1 MMTKIIIAIVLFVS
15 SIMSAQNVNLTVK
28 ISGLEDNTGKVQVGL
43 FNSKGDFLKKVYK
56 GVSSDIKSNEAV
68 VTFSNIP
75 KGEYAISAYHD
86 KNSNTKLDTNFIG
99 IPKEDVACS
108 NNAKGVMGPPK
119 YEDAKF
125 QLNKDLKI
133 EVKFNN

>member
-1 MMTKIIIAIVLFVS
+1 MTKIIITTVMFIS
-15 SIMSAQNVNLTVK
+15 SLISAQNLSLTVK
-28 ISGLEDNTGKVQVGL
+28 LSGLKNNTGLVQVGL
-43 FNSKGDFLKKVYK
+43 FNKKGDFLKSVFK
-56 GVSSDIKSNEAV
+56 GASSEIKANGAV

-75 KGEYAISAYHD
+75 KGEYAVSAYHD
-86 KNSNTKLDTNFIG
+86 KNSNGKLDTNFMG

-125 QLNKDLKI
+125 MVTKDMKI
-133 EVKFNN
+133 EVRFNN

>member
-1 MMTKIIIAIVLFVS
+1 MTKIIIAIAFFIASLV
-15 SIMSAQNVNLTVK
+15 SAQNVNLTVK
-28 ISGLEDNTGKVQVGL
+28 ISGLKSNTGAVLVGL
-43 FNSKGDFLKKVYK
+43 YNSDGTFLKKAYK
-56 GVSSDIKSNEAV
+56 GVTSDIKANEAT

-86 KNSNTKLDTNFIG
+86 KNKNGKLDTNFIG
-99 IPKEDVACS
+99 IPKEDYASS

-125 QLNKDLKI
+125 DLKKDLKI
-133 EVKFNN
+133 DIKFNN

>member
-1 MMTKIIIAIVLFVS
+1 MTKVIVAFVLFVS
-15 SIMSAQNVNLTVK
+15 SLVSAQNVNLTVK
-28 ISGLEDNTGKVQVGL
+28 ISDLKSNTGIVQVGL

-56 GVSSDIKSNEAV
+56 GLPSEIKSNGAV

-86 KNSNTKLDTNFIG
+86 KNNNTKLDTNFMG

-125 QLNKDLKI
+125 QINKDLKI

>member
-1 MMTKIIIAIVLFVS
+1 MTKIIIAFVLFVS
-15 SIMSAQNVNLTVK
+15 SLVSAQNVNLTVK
-28 ISGLEDNTGKVQVGL
+28 ISGLKSNTGIVQVGL
-43 FNSKGDFLKKVYK
+43 FNSKGDFLKKAYK
-56 GVSSDIKSNEAV
+56 GTPSEIKSNGASI
-68 VTFSNIP
+68 TFSNLP

-86 KNSNTKLDTNFIG
+86 TNSNAKLDTNFMG

-133 EVKFNN
+133 EIKFNN

>member
-1 MMTKIIIAIVLFVS
+1 MTKIIIAIAFFIS
-15 SIMSAQNVNLTVK
+15 SLVTAQNVNLTVK
-28 ISGLEDNTGKVQVGL
+28 ISGLKSSTGAVLVGL
-43 FNSKGDFLKKVYK
+43 YNSDGTFLKKAYK
-56 GVSSDIKSNEAV
+56 GVTSDIKSNEAT

-86 KNSNTKLDTNFIG
+86 KNKNGKLDTNFIG
-99 IPKEDVACS
+99 IPKEDYASS

-125 QLNKDLKI
+125 DLKKDLKI
-133 EVKFNN
+133 DVKFNN

>member
-1 MMTKIIIAIVLFVS
+1 MTKIIIAIAFFIS
-15 SIMSAQNVNLTVK
+15 SLVTAQNVNLTVK
-28 ISGLEDNTGKVQVGL
+28 ISGLKSNAGAVLVGL
-43 FNSKGDFLKKVYK
+43 YNSDGTFLKKAYK
-56 GVSSDIKSNEAV
+56 GVTSDIKANEAT

-86 KNSNTKLDTNFIG
+86 KNKNGKLDTNFIG
-99 IPKEDVACS
+99 IPKEDYASS

-125 QLNKDLKI
+125 DIKKDLKI
-133 EVKFNN
+133 EIKFNN

>member
-1 MMTKIIIAIVLFVS
+1 MTKIIIAIAFFIS
-15 SIMSAQNVNLTVK
+15 SLVTAQNVNLTVK
-28 ISGLEDNTGKVQVGL
+28 ISGLKSNTGAVLVGL
-43 FNSKGDFLKKVYK
+43 YNSEGTFLKKAYK
-56 GVSSDIKSNEAV
+56 GVTSDIKSNEAT

-86 KNSNTKLDTNFIG
+86 KNKNGKLDTNFIG
-99 IPKEDVACS
+99 IPKEDYASS

-125 QLNKDLKI
+125 DLKKDLKLEI
-133 EVKFNN
+133 KFNN